1 MQIGP
6 FDGPLEVAQIEQGDP
21 DYQKVNSSS
30 PFRKSPMGSHLTPAR
45 FDVTGRTPKKACST
59 FDNYQRRV

>member
-6 FDGPLEVAQIEQGDP
+6 FDGPLEVAQMQQVDP
-21 DYQKVNSSS
+21 DYQKVKSSGPCRKNSVDN
-30 PFRKSPMGSHLTPAR
+30 HLTPAR
-45 FDVTGRTPKKACST
+45 LDVTCGTPKKACST